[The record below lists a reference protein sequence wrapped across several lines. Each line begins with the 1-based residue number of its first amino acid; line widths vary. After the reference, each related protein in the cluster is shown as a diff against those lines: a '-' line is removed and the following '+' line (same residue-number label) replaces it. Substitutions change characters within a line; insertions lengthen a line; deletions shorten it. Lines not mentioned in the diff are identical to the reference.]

1 MRGMKRW
8 VPIIVEARQASNE
21 LLPGSRSRGEVG
33 IVLVGGHR
41 KVVLAIAQRTRRR
54 GTFFST
60 SA

>member
-1 MRGMKRW
+1 MTRW
-8 VPIIVEARQASNE
+8 MPVIVEAKRASNE

-33 IVLVGGHR
+33 ILVVDGYR

-60 SA
+60 ST